1 MTITCFADAAP
12 IARPAGRHMAAAQ
25 RLRSLVPLAYA
36 LAPHLLRMTPDEFRM
51 LVAGA
56 QATALSIR
64 QAVDRRIRPRLDRQM
79 SAV

>member
-1 MTITCFADAAP
+1 
-12 IARPAGRHMAAAQ
+12 MAAAQ